1 MPDRPLSVGHGG
13 AGPGRGGGDPAEAGG
28 FRRIAIGTTWIWLL
42 LFALVPNLLVLA
54 VSLLERG
61 EHEFVRLAFSADSYV
76 RLLDPLYAGVFWS
89 SFRLA
94 AIATLVCLVI
104 AYPFALT
111 LARAPLRRRAALL
124 ALVVIPFWTSS
135 LVRTY
140 ALVIL
145 IKTEGLLNGGLL
157 ALGLID
163 EPLEILY
170 TELAVVIGFVYTELP
185 FMVLPLYA
193 AVEKLD
199 WRLVEAAR
207 DLGAGAFAVLW
218 RVLVPLTLPGIIA
231 GSMLV
236 FLPALGMF
244 YVADVLGGAKELLI
258 GNLIRDQFLS
268 ARDWPFGAA
277 ASVVVTLLMAALI
290 GIYAL
295 SQRRLAAK
303 GAT

>member
-1 MPDRPLSVGHGG
+1 MAEPRAAADAAVAPPR
-13 AGPGRGGGDPAEAGG
+13 RGGVATG
-28 FRRIAIGTTWIWLL
+28 FRTVAIGATWFWLL
-42 LFALVPNLLVLA
+42 LFALAPNLLVLA
-54 VSLLERG
+54 VSFLQRG
-61 EHEFVRLAFSADSYV
+61 EDEFVRLAFSLDSYV
-76 RLLDPLYAGVFWS
+76 RLFDPLYAGVLWS

-94 AIATLVCLVI
+94 AAATLICLLI
-104 AYPFALT
+104 AFPFAL
-111 LARAPLRRRAALL
+111 LVARSQARWRPWLL

-140 ALVIL
+140 ALVVI
-145 IKTEGLLNGGLL
+145 IKTQGLLNEALL
-157 ALGLID
+157 ALGLIS

-170 TELAVVIGFVYTELP
+170 TGTAVLIGFVYTELP

-193 AVEKLD
+193 AMEKLD

-207 DLGAGAFAVLW
+207 DLGANAWAVLW
-218 RVLVPLTLPGIIA
+218 RILVPLTLSGIVA
-231 GSMLV
+231 GCMLV

-290 GIYAL
+290 GVYAL
-295 SQRRLAAK
+295 SRRQAGTGRAA
-303 GAT
+303 

>member
-1 MPDRPLSVGHGG
+1 MQADSGTFRGVAV
-13 AGPGRGGGDPAEAGG
+13 AG
-28 FRRIAIGTTWIWLL
+28 TWFWLL
-42 LFALVPNLLVLA
+42 LFALLPNLMVVA
-54 VSLLERG
+54 VSFLERG
-61 EHEFVRLAFSADSYV
+61 DDEFVRFAFSFESYA

-94 AIATLVCLVI
+94 AIATLICLVI
-104 AYPFALT
+104 AYPFALAV
-111 LARAPLRRRAALL
+111 ARASPRWRPALL

-140 ALVIL
+140 ALMIL
-145 IKTEGLLNGGLL
+145 IKTEGLLNESLL
-157 ALGLID
+157 GLGLIA

-170 TELAVVIGFVYTELP
+170 TETAVLIGFVYTELP
-185 FMVLPLYA
+185 FMILPLYA
-193 AVEKLD
+193 AMEKLD

-207 DLGAGAFAVLW
+207 DLGAGAWSVLW
-218 RVLVPLTLPGIIA
+218 RILVPLTLPGIIA
-231 GSMLV
+231 GGMLV

-277 ASVVVTLLMAALI
+277 ASVVVTALMAGMI

-295 SQRRLAAK
+295 SRRRLEGRAAP
-303 GAT
+303 

>member
-1 MPDRPLSVGHGG
+1 MQAESG
-13 AGPGRGGGDPAEAGG
+13 AFRGIAVAG
-28 FRRIAIGTTWIWLL
+28 TWFWLL
-42 LFALVPNLLVLA
+42 LFALVPNLLVVA
-54 VSLLERG
+54 VSLIERG
-61 EHEFVRLAFSADSYV
+61 EHEFVRLAFSLDSYA

-94 AIATLVCLVI
+94 AIATVICLLI
-104 AYPFALT
+104 AYPFAL
-111 LARAPLRRRAALL
+111 AVVRAPLRWRPALL

-145 IKTEGLLNGGLL
+145 LKTEGLVNEALL
-157 ALGLID
+157 GLGLIG
-163 EPLEILY
+163 EPFEILY
-170 TELAVVIGFVYTELP
+170 TETAVLIGFVYTELP
-185 FMVLPLYA
+185 FMILPLYA
-193 AVEKLD
+193 AMEKLD
-199 WRLVEAAR
+199 WRLVEVAR
-207 DLGAGAFAVLW
+207 DLGAGPWSVLW

-244 YVADVLGGAKELLI
+244 YVADVLGGAKDLLI

-290 GIYAL
+290 GVYAM
-295 SQRRLAAK
+295 SQRRLDGK
-303 GAT
+303 GAS

>member
-1 MPDRPLSVGHGG
+1 MAEPRAAAGVAAAPPRRGG
-13 AGPGRGGGDPAEAGG
+13 AATG
-28 FRRIAIGTTWIWLL
+28 FRTVAIGATWFWLL
-42 LFALVPNLLVLA
+42 LFALAPNLLVLG
-54 VSLLERG
+54 VSFLERG
-61 EHEFVRLAFSADSYV
+61 EDEFVRFAFSLDSYV
-76 RLLDPLYAGVFWS
+76 RLFDPLYVGVFWS

-94 AIATLVCLVI
+94 AVATLICLII
-104 AYPFALT
+104 AFPFAL
-111 LARAPLRRRAALL
+111 LIARSQPRWRPWLL

-140 ALVIL
+140 ALVII
-145 IKTEGLLNGGLL
+145 IKTQGLLNETLL
-157 ALGLID
+157 ALGLIS

-170 TELAVVIGFVYTELP
+170 TGTAVLIGFVYTELP

-193 AVEKLD
+193 ALEKLD

-207 DLGAGAFAVLW
+207 DLGANAWAVLW
-218 RVLVPLTLPGIIA
+218 RILVPLTLPGIVA
-231 GSMLV
+231 GCMLV

-290 GIYAL
+290 GVYAL
-295 SQRRLAAK
+295 SRRQAGTAR
-303 GAT
+303 AV

>member
-1 MPDRPLSVGHGG
+1 M
-13 AGPGRGGGDPAEAGG
+13 AEAHAAAGVAAVRPRRAGEAAG
-28 FRRIAIGTTWIWLL
+28 FRTVAIGATWLWLL
-42 LFALVPNLLVLA
+42 VFALVPNLLVLA
-54 VSLLERG
+54 VSFLERG
-61 EHEFVRLAFSADSYV
+61 EDEFVRLAFSLDSYV
-76 RLLDPLYAGVFWS
+76 RLFDPLYVGVFWS

-94 AIATLVCLVI
+94 AVATLICLVI
-104 AYPFALT
+104 AFPFAL
-111 LARAPLRRRAALL
+111 LIARSQPRWRPWLL

-140 ALVIL
+140 AVVII
-145 IKTEGLLNGGLL
+145 IKTQGLLNETLL

-163 EPLEILY
+163 EPLQILY
-170 TELAVVIGFVYTELP
+170 TGTAVLIGFVYTELP

-193 AVEKLD
+193 AMEKLD

-207 DLGAGAFAVLW
+207 DLGANAWAVLW
-218 RVLVPLTLPGIIA
+218 RILVPLTLPGIIA
-231 GSMLV
+231 GCMLV

-290 GIYAL
+290 GLYAL
-295 SQRRLAAK
+295 SRRQAGTGRAV
-303 GAT
+303 

>member
-1 MPDRPLSVGHGG
+1 MQADSGTFRGVAV
-13 AGPGRGGGDPAEAGG
+13 AG
-28 FRRIAIGTTWIWLL
+28 TWFWLL
-42 LFALVPNLLVLA
+42 LFALLPNLMVVA
-54 VSLLERG
+54 VSFLERG
-61 EHEFVRLAFSADSYV
+61 DDEFVRFAFSFESYA

-94 AIATLVCLVI
+94 AIATLICLVI
-104 AYPFALT
+104 AYPFALAV
-111 LARAPLRRRAALL
+111 ARASPRWRPALL

-140 ALVIL
+140 ALMIL
-145 IKTEGLLNGGLL
+145 IKTEGLLNESLL
-157 ALGLID
+157 GLGLIA

-170 TELAVVIGFVYTELP
+170 TDTAVLIGFVYTELP
-185 FMVLPLYA
+185 FMILPLYA
-193 AVEKLD
+193 AMEKLD

-207 DLGAGAFAVLW
+207 DLGAGAWSVLW
-218 RVLVPLTLPGIIA
+218 RILVPLTLPGIIA
-231 GSMLV
+231 GGMLV

-277 ASVVVTLLMAALI
+277 ASVVVTALMAGMI

-295 SQRRLAAK
+295 SRRRLEGRAAP
-303 GAT
+303 

>member
-1 MPDRPLSVGHGG
+1 MQAETGTFRGVAV
-13 AGPGRGGGDPAEAGG
+13 AG
-28 FRRIAIGTTWIWLL
+28 TWFWLL
-42 LFALVPNLLVLA
+42 LFALLPNLMVVA
-54 VSLLERG
+54 VSFMERG
-61 EHEFVRLAFSADSYV
+61 DDEFVRLAFSLESYA
-76 RLLDPLYAGVFWS
+76 RLLDPLYAGVFWT

-94 AIATLVCLVI
+94 AIATLICLIV
-104 AYPFALT
+104 AYPFALGV
-111 LARAPLRRRAALL
+111 ARAPPRWRPALL

-145 IKTEGLLNGGLL
+145 IKTEGLLNEALL
-157 ALGLID
+157 GLGLIG

-170 TELAVVIGFVYTELP
+170 TETAVLIGFVYTELP
-185 FMVLPLYA
+185 FMILPLYA
-193 AVEKLD
+193 AMEKLD

-207 DLGAGAFAVLW
+207 DLGAGAWSVLR

-231 GSMLV
+231 GAMLV

-244 YVADVLGGAKELLI
+244 YIADVLGGAKELLI

-277 ASVVVTLLMAALI
+277 ASVVVTLLMAGLI
-290 GIYAL
+290 GVYAL
-295 SQRRLAAK
+295 SRRRLDAK
-303 GAT
+303 GAA

>member
-1 MPDRPLSVGHGG
+1 MQADSG
-13 AGPGRGGGDPAEAGG
+13 AFRG
-28 FRRIAIGTTWIWLL
+28 IAVTGTWLWLL
-42 LFALVPNLLVLA
+42 LFALVPNLLVVA

-61 EHEFVRLAFSADSYV
+61 EHEFVRLAFSLDSYA

-94 AIATLVCLVI
+94 AIATVICLLI
-104 AYPFALT
+104 AYPFAL
-111 LARAPLRRRAALL
+111 AVVRAPLRWRPALL

-145 IKTEGLLNGGLL
+145 LKTEGLVNEALL
-157 ALGLID
+157 GLGLIG
-163 EPLEILY
+163 EPFEILY
-170 TELAVVIGFVYTELP
+170 TETAVLVGFVYTELP
-185 FMVLPLYA
+185 FMILPLYA
-193 AVEKLD
+193 AMEKLD
-199 WRLVEAAR
+199 WRLVEVAR
-207 DLGAGAFAVLW
+207 DLGAGPWSVLW

-231 GSMLV
+231 GAMLV

-277 ASVVVTLLMAALI
+277 ASVVVTLLMGGLI
-290 GIYAL
+290 GVYAL
-295 SQRRLAAK
+295 SRRRLDGK
-303 GAT
+303 GAL

>member
-1 MPDRPLSVGHGG
+1 MAGRPARQAADGRP
-13 AGPGRGGGDPAEAGG
+13 PGDGGG
-28 FRRIAIGTTWIWLL
+28 FRRAAIGTTWFWLL
-42 LFALVPNLLVLA
+42 LFALVPNLLVVA

-61 EHEFVRLAFSADSYV
+61 EHEFVHFVFSTDSYA

-94 AIATLVCLVI
+94 AVATVVCLLI
-104 AYPFALT
+104 AFPFALAI
-111 LARAPLRRRAALL
+111 ARAPLRWRPALL
-124 ALVVIPFWTSS
+124 ALVVIPFW
-135 LVRTY
+135 
-140 ALVIL
+140 
-145 IKTEGLLNGGLL
+145 GLLNAFLLGTGLV
-157 ALGLID
+157 D

-170 TELAVVIGFVYTELP
+170 TELAVLIGFVYTELP

-193 AVEKLD
+193 AMEKLD

-207 DLGAGAFAVLW
+207 DLGAGAWSVLW

-290 GIYAL
+290 GVYAL
-295 SQRRLAAK
+295 SQRRLDGK
-303 GAT
+303 GAP

>member
-1 MPDRPLSVGHGG
+1 MRAETGVFRGVTIGSASV
-13 AGPGRGGGDPAEAGG
+13 
-28 FRRIAIGTTWIWLL
+28 WLV
-42 LFALVPNLLVLA
+42 LFALLPNLMVVG
-54 VSLLERG
+54 VSFLERG
-61 EHEFVRLAFSADSYV
+61 TDEFVRFAFSLDSYA
-76 RLLDPLYAGVFWS
+76 RIFDPLYAGVFWS
-89 SFRLA
+89 SLKLA
-94 AIATLVCLVI
+94 AVATALCLLIAF
-104 AYPFALT
+104 PFALAV
-111 LARAPLRRRAALL
+111 ARAAPRWRPMLL
-124 ALVVIPFWTSS
+124 ALVVVPFWTSS

-145 IKTEGLLNGGLL
+145 IKTEGLLNGALL
-157 ALGLID
+157 SLGIIS

-170 TELAVVIGFVYTELP
+170 TSTAVLIGLVYTELP

-193 AVEKLD
+193 AMEKLD

-207 DLGAGAFAVLW
+207 DLGASAWTVLR

-277 ASVVVTLLMAALI
+277 ASVVVTLMMAALI
-290 GIYAL
+290 GLYAL
-295 SQRRLAAK
+295 SQRQVRARGAA
-303 GAT
+303 

>member
-1 MPDRPLSVGHGG
+1 MRAESG
-13 AGPGRGGGDPAEAGG
+13 AFRGIAVAG
-28 FRRIAIGTTWIWLL
+28 TWFWLL
-42 LFALVPNLLVLA
+42 LFALVPNLLVVA

-61 EHEFVRLAFSADSYV
+61 EHEFVRLAFSLDSYA

-94 AIATLVCLVI
+94 AIATVICLLI
-104 AYPFALT
+104 AYPFAL
-111 LARAPLRRRAALL
+111 AVVRAPLRWRPALL

-145 IKTEGLLNGGLL
+145 LKTEGLVNEALL
-157 ALGLID
+157 GLGLIG
-163 EPLEILY
+163 EPFEILY
-170 TELAVVIGFVYTELP
+170 TETAVLVGFVYTELP
-185 FMVLPLYA
+185 FMILPLYA
-193 AVEKLD
+193 AMEKLD
-199 WRLVEAAR
+199 WRLVEVAR
-207 DLGAGAFAVLW
+207 DLGAGPWSVLW
-218 RVLVPLTLPGIIA
+218 RILVPLTLPGIIA
-231 GSMLV
+231 GAMLV

-277 ASVVVTLLMAALI
+277 ASVVVTLLMGGLI
-290 GIYAL
+290 GVYAL
-295 SQRRLAAK
+295 SRRRLDGK
-303 GAT
+303 GAL

>member
-1 MPDRPLSVGHGG
+1 MRTEVGTF
-13 AGPGRGGGDPAEAGG
+13 RGV
-28 FRRIAIGTTWIWLL
+28 AIGSAWVWLL
-42 LFALVPNLLVLA
+42 LFALLPNLMVVG
-54 VSLLERG
+54 VSFLERG
-61 EHEFVRLAFSADSYV
+61 TDEFVHFAFSLDSYV
-76 RLLDPLYAGVFWS
+76 RLFDPLYVGVFWS
-89 SFRLA
+89 SFKLA
-94 AIATLVCLVI
+94 AIATVLCLLI
-104 AYPFALT
+104 AFPFALA
-111 LARAPLRRRAALL
+111 LARAAPRWRPLLL
-124 ALVVIPFWTSS
+124 ALVVVPFWTSS

-140 ALVIL
+140 AIVIL
-145 IKTEGLLNGGLL
+145 IKTEGLLNEALL
-157 ALGLID
+157 SLGLIS

-170 TELAVVIGFVYTELP
+170 TGTAVLIGFVYTELP

-193 AVEKLD
+193 AMEKLD

-207 DLGAGAFAVLW
+207 DLGARAWTVLW

-277 ASVVVTLLMAALI
+277 ASVVVTLMMALLI
-290 GIYAL
+290 GLYSL
-295 SQRRLAAK
+295 SQRQVRARE
-303 GAT
+303 AT

>member
-1 MPDRPLSVGHGG
+1 MIDRPRPAAVPAGTGRQGGDG
-13 AGPGRGGGDPAEAGG
+13 AG
-28 FRRIAIGTTWIWLL
+28 FRAVAVGTTWFWLL
-42 LFALVPNLLVLA
+42 LFALIPNLLVVA

-61 EHEFVRLAFSADSYV
+61 EDEFVRLAFSLASYV
-76 RLLDPLYAGVFWS
+76 RLFDPLYTGVFWS

-94 AIATLVCLVI
+94 AVATLICLVI
-104 AYPFALT
+104 AYPFALAI
-111 LARAPLRRRAALL
+111 ARANARWRPWLL

-140 ALVIL
+140 ALVII
-145 IKTEGLLNGGLL
+145 IKTHGLLNETLL
-157 ALGLID
+157 ALGLIS

-170 TELAVVIGFVYTELP
+170 TGTAVLIGFVYTELP
-185 FMVLPLYA
+185 FMILPLYA
-193 AVEKLD
+193 AMEKLD

-207 DLGAGAFAVLW
+207 DLGAGAWSVLW

-277 ASVVVTLLMAALI
+277 ASVVVTLLMAILI
-290 GIYAL
+290 GLYAL
-295 SQRRLAAK
+295 SRRQP
-303 GAT
+303 GAGRTV

>member
-1 MPDRPLSVGHGG
+1 MAEPRAAAGATGAPPRRVG
-13 AGPGRGGGDPAEAGG
+13 EATG
-28 FRRIAIGTTWIWLL
+28 FRTVAIGATWFWLL

-54 VSLLERG
+54 VSFLERG
-61 EHEFVRLAFSADSYV
+61 EDEFVRLAFSLDSYV
-76 RLLDPLYAGVFWS
+76 RLFDPLYAGVFWS

-94 AIATLVCLVI
+94 AVATLICLLI
-104 AYPFALT
+104 AFPFAL
-111 LARAPLRRRAALL
+111 LVARSKARWRPWLL

-140 ALVIL
+140 ALVII
-145 IKTEGLLNGGLL
+145 IKTQGLLNETLL
-157 ALGLID
+157 ALGLIS

-170 TELAVVIGFVYTELP
+170 TGTAVLIGFVYTELP

-193 AVEKLD
+193 AMEKLD

-207 DLGAGAFAVLW
+207 DLGANAWAVLW
-218 RVLVPLTLPGIIA
+218 RILVPLTLPGIVA
-231 GSMLV
+231 GCMLV

-277 ASVVVTLLMAALI
+277 ASVVVTVLMAALI
-290 GIYAL
+290 GLYAL
-295 SQRRLAAK
+295 SRRQA
-303 GAT
+303 GAGRAV

>member
-1 MPDRPLSVGHGG
+1 MQADSG
-13 AGPGRGGGDPAEAGG
+13 AFRG
-28 FRRIAIGTTWIWLL
+28 IAVTGTWFWLL
-42 LFALVPNLLVLA
+42 LFALVPNLLVVA

-61 EHEFVRLAFSADSYV
+61 EHEFVRLAFSLDSYA

-94 AIATLVCLVI
+94 AIATVICLLI
-104 AYPFALT
+104 AYPFAL
-111 LARAPLRRRAALL
+111 AVVRAPLRWRPALL

-145 IKTEGLLNGGLL
+145 LKTEGLVNEALL
-157 ALGLID
+157 GLGLIG
-163 EPLEILY
+163 EPFEILY
-170 TELAVVIGFVYTELP
+170 TETAVLVGFVYTELP
-185 FMVLPLYA
+185 FMILPLYA
-193 AVEKLD
+193 AMEKLD
-199 WRLVEAAR
+199 WRLVEVAR
-207 DLGAGAFAVLW
+207 DLGAGPWSVLW

-231 GSMLV
+231 GAMLV

-277 ASVVVTLLMAALI
+277 ASVVVTLLMGGLI
-290 GIYAL
+290 GVYAL
-295 SQRRLAAK
+295 SRRRLDGK
-303 GAT
+303 GAL

>member
-1 MPDRPLSVGHGG
+1 MRAESG
-13 AGPGRGGGDPAEAGG
+13 AFRGIAVAG
-28 FRRIAIGTTWIWLL
+28 TWFWLL
-42 LFALVPNLLVLA
+42 LFALVPNLLVVA

-61 EHEFVRLAFSADSYV
+61 EHEFVRLAFSLDSYA

-94 AIATLVCLVI
+94 AIATVICLLI
-104 AYPFALT
+104 AYPFAL
-111 LARAPLRRRAALL
+111 AVVRAPLRWRPALL

-145 IKTEGLLNGGLL
+145 LKTEGLVNEALL
-157 ALGLID
+157 GLGLIG
-163 EPLEILY
+163 EPFEILY
-170 TELAVVIGFVYTELP
+170 TETAVLIGFVYTELP
-185 FMVLPLYA
+185 FMILPLYA
-193 AVEKLD
+193 AMEKLD
-199 WRLVEAAR
+199 WRLVEVAR
-207 DLGAGAFAVLW
+207 DLGAGPWSVLW

-277 ASVVVTLLMAALI
+277 ASVVVTLLMGGLI
-290 GIYAL
+290 GVYAL
-295 SQRRLAAK
+295 SRRRLDGK
-303 GAT
+303 GAL

>member
-1 MPDRPLSVGHGG
+1 MAEAQIAG
-13 AGPGRGGGDPAEAGG
+13 AVPAPPPGRRTAARG
-28 FRRIAIGTTWIWLL
+28 FRTVAIGTTWFWLL
-42 LFALVPNLLVLA
+42 LFALTPNLLVLV
-54 VSLLERG
+54 VSFLERG
-61 EHEFVRLAFSADSYV
+61 EDEFVRLAFSLDSYV
-76 RLLDPLYAGVFWS
+76 RLFDPLYAGVFWS

-94 AIATLVCLVI
+94 AVATLICLVI
-104 AYPFALT
+104 AFPFAL
-111 LARAPLRRRAALL
+111 LVARSQARWRPWLL

-140 ALVIL
+140 ALVII
-145 IKTEGLLNGGLL
+145 IKTQGLLNETLL
-157 ALGLID
+157 ALGLIS
-163 EPLEILY
+163 EPLQILY
-170 TELAVVIGFVYTELP
+170 TGTAVLIGFVYTELP

-193 AVEKLD
+193 AMEKLD

-207 DLGAGAFAVLW
+207 DLGANAWAVLW
-218 RVLVPLTLPGIIA
+218 RILVPLTLPGIVA
-231 GSMLV
+231 GCMLV

-290 GIYAL
+290 GLYAL
-295 SQRRLAAK
+295 SRRQAGTGRAV
-303 GAT
+303 

>member
-1 MPDRPLSVGHGG
+1 M
-13 AGPGRGGGDPAEAGG
+13 AEAQTAGAVPASPPRQRTAARG
-28 FRRIAIGTTWIWLL
+28 FRTVAIGATWFWLL

-54 VSLLERG
+54 VSFLERG
-61 EHEFVRLAFSADSYV
+61 EDEFVRLAFSLDSYV
-76 RLLDPLYAGVFWS
+76 RLFDPLYVGVFWS

-94 AIATLVCLVI
+94 AVATLICLVI
-104 AYPFALT
+104 AFPFAL
-111 LARAPLRRRAALL
+111 LIARSQPRWRPWLL

-140 ALVIL
+140 AVVII
-145 IKTEGLLNGGLL
+145 IKTQGLLNETLL

-163 EPLEILY
+163 EPLQILY
-170 TELAVVIGFVYTELP
+170 TGSAVLIGFVYTELP

-193 AVEKLD
+193 AMEKLD

-207 DLGAGAFAVLW
+207 DLGANAWAVLW
-218 RVLVPLTLPGIIA
+218 RILAPLTLPGIIA
-231 GSMLV
+231 GCMLV

-290 GIYAL
+290 GLYAL
-295 SQRRLAAK
+295 SRRQAGTGRAV
-303 GAT
+303 

>member
-1 MPDRPLSVGHGG
+1 MAPGG
-13 AGPGRGGGDPAEAGG
+13 AARAAAGNGPKGQGGG
-28 FRRIAIGTTWIWLL
+28 FRGLAIGATWFWLL
-42 LFALVPNLLVLA
+42 LFALVPNLLVVA

-61 EHEFVRLAFSADSYV
+61 EHEFVRLAFSTESYV

-104 AYPFALT
+104 AYPFALAI
-111 LARAPLRRRAALL
+111 ARAPVRWRPALL

-140 ALVIL
+140 AIVIL
-145 IKTEGLLNGGLL
+145 IKTEGLLNTALLGMGLV
-157 ALGLID
+157 D

-170 TELAVVIGFVYTELP
+170 TELAVLIGFVYTELP

-193 AVEKLD
+193 AMEKLD

-207 DLGAGAFAVLW
+207 DLGAGAWSVLW
-218 RVLVPLTLPGIIA
+218 RVLVPLTLPGVIA
-231 GSMLV
+231 GSMLD

-277 ASVVVTLLMAALI
+277 ASVIVTLMMALLI
-290 GIYAL
+290 GLYSL
-295 SQRRLAAK
+295 SQRQVRARE
-303 GAT
+303 AT